1 MKLKKIGYTLFLVLG
16 IVSVIIGYFLLEGKW
31 SGLLI
36 GLGSGIFGGSSAQLI
51 GYTISER
58 NPTLQGRQRVEQN
71 DERNVQI
78 RNAAKAKAFDL
89 KLYLSLPLLI
99 VMIIAEVQVWVIML
113 MVAGYL
119 IGWFVYLGVLSK
131 LAKG

>member
-1 MKLKKIGYTLFLVLG
+1 MCKFVM
-16 IVSVIIGYFLLEGKW
+16 
-31 SGLLI
+31 
-36 GLGSGIFGGSSAQLI
+36 
-51 GYTISER
+51 
-58 NPTLQGRQRVEQN
+58 LQKRRQ
-71 DERNVQI
+71 
-78 RNAAKAKAFDL
+78 AFDL

>member
-1 MKLKKIGYTLFLVLG
+1 MKFKKIGYTLFLVLG

-78 RNAAKAKAFDL
+78 RNAAKAKAG
-89 KLYLSLPLLI
+89 I
-99 VMIIAEVQVWVIML
+99 
-113 MVAGYL
+113 
-119 IGWFVYLGVLSK
+119 
-131 LAKG
+131 